1 MPKSPTFM
9 FWNFIQ
15 RYESLILILVRAH
28 RVKNFSLHLEAME
41 KLTPLFFALDHVN
54 CSRLG
59 TCSHWRHEML
69 ARFNQ
74 RSVREARPLYRF
86 YLK

>member
-54 CSRLG
+54 CSRWVPVLIG
-59 TCSHWRHEML
+59 DMKCLPGSIRDQLEKQGH
-69 ARFNQ
+69 NID
-74 RSVREARPLYRF
+74 SI
-86 YLK
+86 